1 MRADELIGE
10 IPMTPEETK
19 PAVSNEKLQDV
30 ADAPMTNRR
39 PWVAPALEQLDLR
52 EAMAAGTGVLS
63 DGLTTS

>member
-1 MRADELIGE
+1 
-10 IPMTPEETK
+10 MTPEETK

-52 EAMAAGTGVLS
+52 EAMAAGTGILS
-63 DGLTTS
+63 DGLTSS